1 MLIDSHT
8 HLYDPVYNADRD
20 EVIHRARAAGIRA
33 VVSIGCDLETS
44 RRAVELADRHEMIYA
59 TVGVHPHEVKHL
71 DDATLTELRKLAA
84 HKKVVGFGE
93 IGLDYH
99 YLHSPKDTQQRQFR
113 SQIGLAKALGLP
125 IVVHSRNAKSDTLAI
140 LKEEGAETVGG
151 VMHCFTGD
159 LEMAQA
165 AIEMN
170 FYISFSGVLTF
181 TNAGALREVARA
193 LPLEKILV
201 ETDCPYLSPVPN
213 RGRRNEPAYVLHTA
227 HVLSGLHPLLAPES
241 VMKITADN
249 AAKLFRISIPDL

>member
-8 HLYDPVYNADRD
+8 HLYDPVYDADRD
-20 EVIHRARAAGIRA
+20 EVIRRAREAGIRA

-44 RRAVELADRHEMIYA
+44 RRAVELAERHEIIYA
-59 TVGVHPHEVKHL
+59 SVGVHPHEVKHL
-71 DDATLTELRKLAA
+71 DDAALTKLRRLAA
-84 HKKVVGFGE
+84 HKKVVGYGE
-93 IGLDYH
+93 IGLDY
-99 YLHSPKDTQQRQFR
+99 YYRHSPKEIQQRQFR
-113 SQIGLAKALGLP
+113 SQIGLAKTLGLP
-125 IVVHSRNAKSDTLAI
+125 IVVHSRDAKSDTLAI

-159 LEMAQA
+159 LEMARA

-193 LPLEKILV
+193 LPLEKVLV

-213 RGRRNEPAYVLHTA
+213 RGRRNEPAYVRLTA
-227 HVLSGLHPLLAPES
+227 QVLSRLHPSLPPDS

-249 AAKLFRISIPDL
+249 AAKLFRISVPDF